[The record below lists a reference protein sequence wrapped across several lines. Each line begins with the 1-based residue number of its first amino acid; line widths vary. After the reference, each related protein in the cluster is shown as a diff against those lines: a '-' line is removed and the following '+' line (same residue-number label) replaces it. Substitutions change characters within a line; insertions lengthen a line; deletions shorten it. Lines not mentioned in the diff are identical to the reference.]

1 MAIDSSP
8 STKLAVLDPM
18 GYPPKVVSKPLS
30 PRLET
35 LDGKTVYLVDPRFD
49 DSGNFLI
56 ELKKWFD
63 EYMPNTQTKIVQMSK
78 VYHTDD
84 PKLWQE
90 VKENADAAIVGV
102 GH

>member
-1 MAIDSSP
+1 
-8 STKLAVLDPM
+8 M
-18 GYPPKVVSKPLS
+18 GYPPKVKALPMA
-30 PRLET
+30 PRLES

-49 DSGNFLI
+49 DSTNFMVQLQR
-56 ELKKWFD
+56 WFQQH
-63 EYMPNTQTKIVQMSK
+63 MPQTTTKIVQMAK

-84 PKLWQE
+84 PKLWAE